1 MPSLE
6 LKLPPLLLVAL
17 TAMAMWLQANLTPAL
32 SFSWPGQTWLAGLLA
47 MLGVAMVSAGILTFR
62 RAQTTLNPTQPDSSS
77 SVVSRGI
84 YSYTRNPMYLGFCWL
99 LLAQA
104 LQLGNP
110 LALLWLPLFIT
121 YMTRFQIIPE
131 ERALQAKFTTEY
143 SAYLARVRRW
153 I

>member
-17 TAMAMWLQANLTPAL
+17 TAMAMWLQASLTPAL

-47 MLGVAMVSAGILTFR
+47 MLGVAIVSSAILTFR
-62 RAQTTLNPTQPDSSS
+62 RAQTTLNPIQPDSSS
-77 SVVSRGI
+77 NVVRHGI
-84 YSYTRNPMYLGFCWL
+84 YSYTRNPMYLGFSWV
-99 LLAQA
+99 LLA
-104 LQLGNP
+104 LVVLLGNP
-110 LALLWLPLFIT
+110 LALLWLPLFMA

-131 ERALQAKFTTEY
+131 ERALQAKFAVEY